1 MSLDA
6 IVKGLLDE
14 MAANPTPKLWE
25 ITAPQ
30 GREMYRMIASQLDT
44 QGISIGKVENTTI
57 PGPAGPIAARVY
69 TPVASG
75 GTALPALVFFHGGGF
90 VIGDLE
96 THDALCRSLANESG
110 AKVIAVDYR
119 LAPEHKFPAA
129 PDDCYAATKW
139 VETNAATLG
148 VDPNRIAV
156 GGDSAGGN
164 LAAVVCQ
171 MAKQKGGPHLVF
183 QLLIYPVTQYRAN
196 TDSMKNFAEGYFLER
211 RTMDWFFDQYTDAS
225 SIDPNDP
232 RISPLTASDLA
243 GLPRAYVVTAGFDP
257 LRDEG
262 KAYADKLNRAG
273 VAAVYVDY
281 PSMIHGFFGMSAV
294 LPQARQAIGDAC
306 AALRK
311 VFAS

>member
-1 MSLDA
+1 MPLDA

-25 ITAPQ
+25 ITPPQ
-30 GREMYRMIASQLDT
+30 GREMYRMIANTLDQ
-44 QGISIGKVENTTI
+44 QGISIGKVENMQI
-57 PGPAGPIAARVY
+57 PGPAGQINLRVY

-75 GTALPALVFFHGGGF
+75 GTGLPALVFFHGGGW

-148 VDPNRIAV
+148 IDPNRIAV

-183 QLLIYPVTQYRAN
+183 QLLIYPVTQMRAN
-196 TDSMKNFAEGYFLER
+196 TDSMTSFAEGYFLER
-211 RTMDWFFDQYTDAS
+211 RTMDWFFDQYS
-225 SIDPNDP
+225 DPSVDPTDP
-232 RISPLTASDLA
+232 RISPLAAADLS
-243 GLPRAYVVTAGFDP
+243 GLPRAYIVTAGFDP

-294 LPQARQAIGDAC
+294 LPQARQAIAEAC
-306 AALRK
+306 TALRK
-311 VFAS
+311 AFA

>member
-14 MAANPTPKLWE
+14 MAANPMPKLWE
-25 ITAPQ
+25 VPPAQ
-30 GREMYRMIASQLDT
+30 GREMFRMISNTLEP
-44 QGISIGKVENTTI
+44 QGISIGKVDNMSI
-57 PGPAGPIAARVY
+57 PGPAAPIPVRVY

-96 THDALCRSLANESG
+96 THDALCRTLANETG
-110 AKVIAVDYR
+110 AKVVAVDYR

-129 PDDCYAATKW
+129 ADDCYAATKW
-139 VETNAATLG
+139 VEANAATLG

-171 MAKQKGGPHLVF
+171 TAKQKGGPHIVL
-183 QLLIYPVTQYRAN
+183 QLLIYPVTQLRSK
-196 TDSMKNFAEGYFLER
+196 TESMKNFAEGYFLEKK
-211 RTMDWFFDQYTDAS
+211 TMDWFFDQYTTPTTDT
-225 SIDPNDP
+225 NDP
-232 RISPLTASDLA
+232 RVSPLASNDLS
-243 GLPRAYVVTAGFDP
+243 GLPRAYIVTAGFDP

-281 PSMIHGFFGMSAV
+281 PSMIHGFFSMSGV
-294 LPQARQAIGDAC
+294 LPQARQAITDAC
-306 AALRK
+306 SALRAA
-311 VFAS
+311 FG

>member
-14 MAANPTPKLWE
+14 MAASPLPKLWE
-25 ITAPQ
+25 VAPAQ
-30 GREMYRMIASQLDT
+30 GREMYRMIST
-44 QGISIGKVENTTI
+44 TMEPQGISIGKIDNMSI
-57 PGPAGPIAARVY
+57 PGPVGPIQIRIY

-75 GTALPALVFFHGGGF
+75 GTALPVLVYFHGGGF

-96 THDALCRSLANESG
+96 THDTLCRTLANETG

-129 PDDCYAATKW
+129 PDDCYAAVKW
-139 VETNAATLG
+139 VETNAASLG

-164 LAAVVCQ
+164 LAAVMCL

-183 QLLIYPVTQYRAN
+183 QLLIYPVTQMRAN
-196 TDSMKNFAEGYFLER
+196 TDSMKSFAEGYFLEK
-211 RTMDWFFDQYTDAS
+211 RTMDWFFDQYATPET
-225 SIDPNDP
+225 DPNDP

-243 GLPRAYVVTAGFDP
+243 GLPRAYIVTAGFDP

-281 PSMIHGFFGMSAV
+281 PTMIHGFFGMSGV
-294 LPQARQAIGDAC
+294 LPQARQAITEAS

-311 VFAS
+311 AFG